1 MSEIPSKTTPAQ
13 LDHQR
18 YLNTRGE
25 ARLPEGIARER
36 LEAAEGYEREVVRK
50 ARGYP
55 AGS

>member
-1 MSEIPSKTTPAQ
+1 MSELPPKTTPAQ

-18 YLNTRGE
+18 YLNARGE
-25 ARLPEGIARER
+25 ARLPDGIARER
-36 LEAAEGYEREVVRK
+36 FEAAEDYEREVVRK